1 MIRSLTPENTLH
13 TGQKAWSAI
22 RCIKTY
28 QKWGQNG
35 RQRTMPES
43 TERHKVGG
51 VVVVCRAQ
59 HQPGGVLLSHSF
71 VDRLFADG

>member
-1 MIRSLTPENTLH
+1 
-13 TGQKAWSAI
+13 
-22 RCIKTY
+22 
-28 QKWGQNG
+28 
-35 RQRTMPES
+35 MPES